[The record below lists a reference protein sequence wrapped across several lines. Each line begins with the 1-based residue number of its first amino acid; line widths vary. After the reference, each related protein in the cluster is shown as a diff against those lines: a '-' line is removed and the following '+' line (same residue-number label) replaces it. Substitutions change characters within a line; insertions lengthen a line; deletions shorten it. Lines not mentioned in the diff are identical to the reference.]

1 VKIDTERLILYPMTL
16 ENLHTASKDLQAVV
30 QDYGAS
36 LPYIGFWEMLGK
48 RKLYKAKKALIT
60 NNPASWL
67 LTTSWLI
74 IERSALMYVGD
85 AGFKGI
91 PSGGA
96 VEIGYGM
103 LEDFRNKGYMTEAVG
118 VLTRMAFLQKQ
129 YTVKR
134 AVALTLPEN
143 ISSHRVLE
151 KNQYTRQSSRGKY
164 WLWERAAE

>member
-1 VKIDTERLILYPMTL
+1 MRIDTERLILYPMTL
-16 ENLHTASKDLQAVV
+16 EDLQTASKDLRAVV
-30 QDYGAS
+30 CDYGAS
-36 LPYIGFWEMLGK
+36 LPYIGFWEMRGK
-48 RKLYKAKKALIT
+48 RKIYKAKADLISR
-60 NNPASWL
+60 NPASWL

-74 IERSALMYVGD
+74 IEKNTLTYTGE

-91 PSGGA
+91 PSGGT

-134 AVALTLPEN
+134 TAALTLPEN
-143 ISSHRVLE
+143 VSSHRVLE
-151 KNQYTRQSSRGKY
+151 KNQYTRKSSRGKY
-164 WLWERAAE
+164 WVWERE